1 MAFKISKRRRRLM
14 EAMVLNDSVFQTL
27 SVFPT
32 LSSVIDKE
40 SMTDDPRTR
49 GCSQMF
55 LMICTEQLALDLQRR
70 AARARSAPPRS
81 STTTGGAS
89 IDIRINVFKESF
101 FVRAAKQWNKLP
113 FIIRRIACSNGFKAS
128 LMSHFWLKCDI
139 ADSADTID

>member
-89 IDIRINVFKESF
+89 RGADLA
-101 FVRAAKQWNKLP
+101 RAARVWSTDQLSLRTRTRAGANSAP
-113 FIIRRIACSNGFKAS
+113 FI
-128 LMSHFWLKCDI
+128 
-139 ADSADTID
+139 